1 MPEIRAENVSVSLLK
16 ANDSVAADVQ
26 NFFSQNN
33 ILGINILSAPGSG
46 KTTLLEKMLE
56 RFPKDRVNVLVG
68 DLETERDADRIR
80 KHGICSFQIITSGA
94 CHLEAIQIKQSLPL
108 LKLPLDYVFIENVGN
123 MVCPAS
129 YHLGEHLRIVM
140 VSTPEGDDKVLKYPK
155 IFMSSD
161 VLVINKADLSPYLP
175 YDIERVKAEAL
186 QVKPDMKIFVMSAL
200 KEDGINEL
208 AEYIIA
214 KREAMVSVQ

>member
-1 MPEIRAENVSVSLLK
+1 
-16 ANDSVAADVQ
+16 
-26 NFFSQNN
+26 
-33 ILGINILSAPGSG
+33 
-46 KTTLLEKMLE
+46 
-56 RFPKDRVNVLVG
+56 
-68 DLETERDADRIR
+68 
-80 KHGICSFQIITSGA
+80 
-94 CHLEAIQIKQSLPL
+94 
-108 LKLPLDYVFIENVGN
+108 

-129 YHLGEHLRIVM
+129 YQLGEHLRIVM

-200 KEDGINEL
+200 KEEGIDQL
-208 AEYIIA
+208 AEYIA
-214 KREAMVSVQ
+214 EKRKAVFALKS

>member
-16 ANDSVAADVQ
+16 ANDAIAADVQ
-26 NFFSQNN
+26 NYFNQNK
-33 ILGINILSAPGSG
+33 IFAINILSAPGSG

-80 KHGICSFQIITSGA
+80 KHGIRSFQIITSGA
-94 CHLEAIQIKQSLPL
+94 CHLEAVQIKQSLPL

-129 YHLGEHLRIVM
+129 YQLGEHLRIVM

-200 KEDGINEL
+200 KEDGIAKL
-208 AEYIIA
+208 AEYIFE
-214 KREAMVSVQ
+214 KRNHVFSLK